1 MQASKLIPTA
11 LTGMLLTACKLPDIN
26 LATPKPIEVNL
37 NMRLDVYQFSG
48 DAPKD
53 TEKAKSL
60 AEAMERMRN
69 RGSEI
74 QELKN
79 NRLVGED
86 HRGLLHIREVP
97 GGKWGDRVKQA
108 VLEENDDRSL
118 VMRNQAE
125 KSNRTLIEVQA
136 EQWKLRTEKAYKGE
150 WIEIAGDKEGT
161 FKWVQSDG
169 PKEKAK
175 SGDADK
181 AKPEAATPPTPAAEK
196 KN

>member
-1 MQASKLIPTA
+1 MQASNLFVLGVTSVCLA
-11 LTGMLLTACKLPDIN
+11 ACKLPDIN

-48 DAPKD
+48 DAPTDK
-53 TEKAKSL
+53 EKTKSL
-60 AEAMERMRN
+60 AEANERMRN
-69 RGSEI
+69 RQSEI

-97 GGKWGDRVKQA
+97 GGKWGDRVKLA
-108 VLEENDDRSL
+108 VQEENDDRTL

-125 KSNRTLIEVQA
+125 KNNRTLIEVQA
-136 EQWKLRTEKAYKGE
+136 EQWKLRTERAFKGE

-161 FKWVQSDG
+161 FKWVQSEG

-175 SGDADK
+175 PEEKTSP
-181 AKPEAATPPTPAAEK
+181 PEAAKPAGPVK
-196 KN
+196 KP